1 MFYPKAD
8 CCPFS
13 YDEQKKKILSDSSAA
28 EEKETELCVE
38 NQAYVSSRC
47 EMMRRIQ
54 ELDFAIIDL
63 NLFLDTHPESA
74 EAIELFKE
82 LAATCKSLK
91 NDYQAKYGPLYVHN
105 SSNDS
110 FFDWVEKCEK
120 WPWEKASC

>member
-13 YDEQKKKILSDSSAA
+13 YDEQKEKSLSDSYIP
-28 EEKETELCVE
+28 EEKEAQLCVE
-38 NQAYVSSRC
+38 NQNCASSRC

-63 NLFLDTHPESA
+63 NLFLDTHPQCR
-74 EAIELFKE
+74 EAIDLFKE

-91 NDYQAKYGPLYVHN
+91 NDYQAK
-105 SSNDS
+105 
-110 FFDWVEKCEK
+110 
-120 WPWEKASC
+120 